1 MTLATPA
8 RTDHQVQL
16 AVQDELNWTSD
27 VEAASIGVAVDH
39 GAVTLSGEIPTYSE
53 RLHAC
58 RAALRVH
65 GVRAL
70 VDDLTVHSPRSVTI
84 SETGFA
90 EDVQTALTSGRFI
103 PETVTAEI
111 HGRSVVLA
119 GEVRWDFERQSARD
133 AVARV
138 AGVEDVTSM
147 VTLRARPSA
156 ADALQRIS
164 DALVRSASV
173 DAGRIT
179 ARLDGTRLTLSGT
192 VSSWPERR
200 AAERAAWS
208 SPSITHLQN
217 DLVVT
222 SY

>member
-1 MTLATPA
+1 MTSEAPA
-8 RTDHQVQL
+8 RTDQMIQI
-16 AVQDELNWTSD
+16 AVQDELNWTSG
-27 VEAASIGVAVDH
+27 VHAAQIGVAVEH
-39 GAVTLSGEIPTYSE
+39 GAVTLSGEVRTYVE
-53 RLHAC
+53 RLSAC

-65 GVRAL
+65 GVRTL
-70 VDDLTVHSPRSVTI
+70 VDELAVRSERSLTI
-84 SETGFA
+84 NETDFA
-90 EDVQTALTSGRFI
+90 ESVQGALTSEVFV
-103 PETVTAEI
+103 PETVKAEI
-111 HGRSVVLA
+111 HGRSVVLM
-119 GEVRWDFERQSARD
+119 GEVHWDYERESARK

-138 AGVEDVTSM
+138 NGVEDVTS
-147 VTLRARPSA
+147 VITLRARPSA
-156 ADALQRIS
+156 TDALQRIS
-164 DALVRSASV
+164 EALVRDATV
-173 DAGRIT
+173 DAGRIE